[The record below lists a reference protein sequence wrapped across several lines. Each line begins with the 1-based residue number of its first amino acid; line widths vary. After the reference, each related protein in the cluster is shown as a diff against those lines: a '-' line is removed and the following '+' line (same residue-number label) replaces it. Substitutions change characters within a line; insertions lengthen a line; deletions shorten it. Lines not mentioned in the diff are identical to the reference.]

1 MLIKILLQ
9 AMIFVFAPASILFV
23 AAGRL
28 DWVMAWAYLGIHA
41 SSIIVILFLGDPE
54 MLFVRSQKEE
64 KAKRWDVAL
73 VGFSFLSYTP
83 LSFLVAGLDY
93 GRFHWS
99 PSLPISIQLSALLGF
114 ALGQGFASWSMIVNK
129 FFVKC
134 VRIQAERG
142 HYVVTDGPY
151 AYVRHP
157 GYAGT
162 VLAFMVLPIALSS
175 LWALIPALAGGSLL
189 VIRTFLEDRF
199 LQKEFDG
206 YCEYASSVRWRLLPG
221 IW

>member
-1 MLIKILLQ
+1 
-9 AMIFVFAPASILFV
+9 
-23 AAGRL
+23 
-28 DWVMAWAYLGIHA
+28 
-41 SSIIVILFLGDPE
+41 
-54 MLFVRSQKEE
+54 
-64 KAKRWDVAL
+64 L
-73 VGFSFLSYTP
+73 VGLSFLFYTL

-129 FFVKC
+129 FFVKF

-142 HYVVTDGPY
+142 HYVVKDGSY

-162 VLAFMVLPIALSS
+162 VLAFIVLPIALGS
-175 LWALIPALAGGSLL
+175 LWALIPALVGGSLL

-206 YCEYASSVRWRLLPG
+206 YREYASSVRWRLLPG